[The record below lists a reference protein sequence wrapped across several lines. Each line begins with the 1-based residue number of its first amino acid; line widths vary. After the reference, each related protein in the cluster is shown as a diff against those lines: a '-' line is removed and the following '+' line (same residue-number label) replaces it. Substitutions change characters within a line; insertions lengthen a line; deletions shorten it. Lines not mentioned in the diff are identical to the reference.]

1 MVFSTICSMT
11 SSNSIVK
18 APTQKSFTNSLQ
30 LYNIQYN
37 QVNKRI
43 NLLVLKLSNSNE
55 KDKDDVYLELQK
67 RIDDKRDIMNKK
79 RDLYKS
85 YNLYWDEEFF

>member
-1 MVFSTICSMT
+1 MVLSTICSIT

-30 LYNIQYN
+30 LYNIQCN

-43 NLLVLKLSNSNE
+43 NTLILKLDNSNE
-55 KDKDDVYLELQK
+55 NNDDVYFELQL
-67 RIDDKRDIMNKK
+67 RIDDKRDIINKK

-85 YNLYWDEEFF
+85 YNVHWDEEFF

>member
-1 MVFSTICSMT
+1 MVLSTICSIT

-18 APTQKSFTNSLQ
+18 APTHKSFTNSLQ

-43 NLLVLKLSNSNE
+43 NTLVLKLGNSSENR
-55 KDKDDVYLELQK
+55 DDLYFELQS

-85 YNLYWDEEFF
+85 YNIHWDEEFF